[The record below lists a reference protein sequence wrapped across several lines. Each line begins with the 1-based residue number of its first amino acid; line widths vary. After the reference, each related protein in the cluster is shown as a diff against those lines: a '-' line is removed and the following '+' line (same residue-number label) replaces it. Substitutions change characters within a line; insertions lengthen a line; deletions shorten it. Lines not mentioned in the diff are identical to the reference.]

1 MGLED
6 RTLFLVYLKKMREK
20 SLLATIREIYPK
32 KLTVKFVDGICSPK
46 VLRKLKAAWL

>member
-1 MGLED
+1 M
-6 RTLFLVYLKKMREK
+6 KKRRFIYICREK
-20 SLLATIREIYPK
+20 QIRSMENRKRLWEIYPK